1 MSGPA
6 LTPKPLRLPLDTLA
20 TASMLALCV
29 CWGFQQIAIK
39 LVAHDIAPIM
49 QIGLRST
56 FAALVLAVVVGRAE
70 GGRAFRDGTVLPGLL
85 VGLLFAGEFL
95 FVAQGLMH
103 TTASHMSVFLYTAPI
118 FAALGLH
125 WLLPEER
132 MKPLQW
138 LGVAIA
144 FGGIAVAFLGKGLP
158 GLDAGLGPALGD
170 SPVIGPGAS
179 GATDMLVG
187 DAMGLAAGLLW
198 GATTVAIRKTSL
210 SEAAPSKT
218 LFYQMAAASIGL
230 LAYAV
235 LTGQHGIRYT
245 QAAVLS
251 VAFQSVVVALSS
263 YLVWFWL
270 LRRYLASRLSIL
282 SFMTPLFGV
291 SFGVL
296 ILDEPLDGGFVVG
309 AALVL
314 TGITLVSGAE
324 VIRERLRAWRS

>member
-1 MSGPA
+1 
-6 LTPKPLRLPLDTLA
+6 
-20 TASMLALCV
+20 MLALCV

-39 LVAHDIAPIM
+39 LVAGDIAPIM

-70 GGRAFRDGTVLPGLL
+70 GGRAFRDGTALPGLI

-95 FVAQGLMH
+95 FVAQGLLY

-132 MKPLQW
+132 MQPLQW
-138 LGVAIA
+138 LGVAVA
-144 FGGIAVAFLGKGLP
+144 FGGIGVAFLGG
-158 GLDAGLGPALGD
+158 GSGSDAAGGRAADG
-170 SPVIGPGAS
+170 IN
-179 GATDMLVG
+179 MLLG

-218 LFYQMAAASIGL
+218 LFYQMAVASVVL
-230 LAYAV
+230 LAYAA

-251 VAFQSVVVALSS
+251 VAFQAVVVALSS
-263 YLVWFWL
+263 YLAWFWL

-296 ILDEPLDGGFVVG
+296 ILDEPLDRHFVLG
-309 AALVL
+309 AVMVL
-314 TGITLVSGAE
+314 AGITLVSGAGLL
-324 VIRERLRAWRS
+324 REKLRRR

>member
-1 MSGPA
+1 MTA
-6 LTPKPLRLPLDTLA
+6 AAAKPLRQPLDTLA
-20 TASMLALCV
+20 TSAMLLLCV

-39 LVAHDIAPIM
+39 LVADDVAPIM

-56 FAALVLAVVVGRAE
+56 FAALVLAVVVWRRE
-70 GGRAFRDGTVLPGLL
+70 GLRAFSDGTALPGLI

-95 FVAQGLMH
+95 FVAQGLVY

-138 LGVAIA
+138 LGVAVA
-144 FGGIAVAFLGKGLP
+144 FCGIAVAFLGKGGQQP
-158 GLDAGLGPALGD
+158 GQ
-170 SPVIGPGAS
+170 PGAS
-179 GATDMLVG
+179 DMLLG
-187 DAMGLAAGLLW
+187 DAMGLVAGLLW

-210 SEAAPSKT
+210 SEAAPAKT
-218 LFYQMAAASIGL
+218 LLYQMAVASVGL
-230 LAYAV
+230 LAFAV
-235 LTGQHGIRYT
+235 ATGHHGIRFT

-263 YLVWFWL
+263 YLAWFWL

-296 ILDEPLDGGFVVG
+296 ILNEPLDAGFVAG
-309 AALVL
+309 AAMVL
-314 TGITLVSGAE
+314 AGITLVSGAE
-324 VIRERLRAWRS
+324 MLREMFRKRLG

>member
-1 MSGPA
+1 MSAPVSA
-6 LTPKPLRLPLDTLA
+6 PSSKPLRLPLDTLA
-20 TASMLALCV
+20 TAGMLALCV

-39 LVAHDIAPIM
+39 LVAGDIAPIM

-70 GGRAFRDGTVLPGLL
+70 GGRAFRDGTALPGLI

-95 FVAQGLMH
+95 FVAQGLLY

-132 MKPLQW
+132 MQPLQW
-138 LGVAIA
+138 LGVAVA
-144 FGGIAVAFLGKGLP
+144 FGGIGVAFLGG
-158 GLDAGLGPALGD
+158 GSDAAGGSAAAG
-170 SPVIGPGAS
+170 
-179 GATDMLVG
+179 TNMLLG

-218 LFYQMAAASIGL
+218 LFYQMAVASVVL
-230 LAYAV
+230 LAYAA

-251 VAFQSVVVALSS
+251 VVFQSVVVALSS
-263 YLVWFWL
+263 YLAWFWL

-296 ILDEPLDGGFVVG
+296 ILDEPLDRHFVLG
-309 AALVL
+309 AVMVL
-314 TGITLVSGAE
+314 AGITLVSGAGLL
-324 VIRERLRAWRS
+324 REKLRRR

>member
-1 MSGPA
+1 VSAPA
-6 LTPKPLRLPLDTLA
+6 AKPQRLPLDALA
-20 TASMLALCV
+20 TSGMLALCV

-39 LVAHDIAPIM
+39 LVAGDIAPIM

-56 FAALVLAVVVGRAE
+56 FAALVLAVVVWRAE
-70 GGRAFRDGTVLPGLL
+70 GLRAFRDGTALPGLI

-95 FVAQGLMH
+95 FVAQGLLY

-132 MKPLQW
+132 MRPLQW

-144 FGGIAVAFLGKGLP
+144 FGGIGVAFLGKP
-158 GLDAGLGPALGD
+158 AQAG
-170 SPVIGPGAS
+170 SS
-179 GATDMLVG
+179 NMLLG

-218 LFYQMAAASIGL
+218 LFYQMAVAAVGL
-230 LAYAV
+230 LAYAAA
-235 LTGQHGIRYT
+235 TDQDTIRYT

-263 YLVWFWL
+263 YLAWFWL

-296 ILDEPLDGGFVVG
+296 ILNEPLDAGFVIG
-309 AALVL
+309 AVLVL
-314 TGITLVSGAE
+314 SGITLVSGAE
-324 VIRERLRAWRS
+324 VIRNLLQKRV

>member
-1 MSGPA
+1 VSAPVSA
-6 LTPKPLRLPLDTLA
+6 PSSKPLRLPLDTLA
-20 TASMLALCV
+20 TAGMLALCV

-39 LVAHDIAPIM
+39 LVAGDIAPIM

-70 GGRAFRDGTVLPGLL
+70 GGRAFRDGTALPGLI

-95 FVAQGLMH
+95 FVAQGLLY

-132 MKPLQW
+132 MQPLQW
-138 LGVAIA
+138 LGVAVA
-144 FGGIAVAFLGKGLP
+144 FGGIGVAFLGG
-158 GLDAGLGPALGD
+158 GSDAAGGSAAAG
-170 SPVIGPGAS
+170 
-179 GATDMLVG
+179 TNMLLG

-218 LFYQMAAASIGL
+218 LFYQMAVASVVL
-230 LAYAV
+230 LAYAAM
-235 LTGQHGIRYT
+235 TGQHGIRYT

-251 VAFQSVVVALSS
+251 VVFQSVVVALSS
-263 YLVWFWL
+263 YLAWFWL

-296 ILDEPLDGGFVVG
+296 ILDEPLDRHFVLG
-309 AALVL
+309 AVMVL
-314 TGITLVSGAE
+314 AGITLVSGAGLL
-324 VIRERLRAWRS
+324 REKLRRR

>member
-1 MSGPA
+1 VSTPVSTPA
-6 LTPKPLRLPLDTLA
+6 LAPKPLRLPLDTLA
-20 TASMLALCV
+20 TAGMLALCV

-39 LVAHDIAPIM
+39 LVAGDIAPIM

-70 GGRAFRDGTVLPGLL
+70 GGRAFRDGTALPGLI

-95 FVAQGLMH
+95 FVAQGLLY

-132 MKPLQW
+132 MQPLQW
-138 LGVAIA
+138 LGVAVA
-144 FGGIAVAFLGKGLP
+144 FGGIGVAFLGG
-158 GLDAGLGPALGD
+158 GSDAAGGTAAAGTAAD
-170 SPVIGPGAS
+170 GIN
-179 GATDMLVG
+179 MLLG

-218 LFYQMAAASIGL
+218 LFYQMAVASVVL
-230 LAYAV
+230 LAYAA

-251 VAFQSVVVALSS
+251 VAFQAVVVALSS
-263 YLVWFWL
+263 YLAWFWL

-296 ILDEPLDGGFVVG
+296 ILDEPLDRHFVLG
-309 AALVL
+309 AVMVL
-314 TGITLVSGAE
+314 AGITLVSGAGLL
-324 VIRERLRAWRS
+324 REKLRRR

>member
-1 MSGPA
+1 
-6 LTPKPLRLPLDTLA
+6 
-20 TASMLALCV
+20 MLLLCV

-39 LVAHDIAPIM
+39 LVADDVAPIM

-56 FAALVLAVVVGRAE
+56 FAALVLAVVVWRRE
-70 GGRAFRDGTVLPGLL
+70 GLRAFSDGTALPGLL

-95 FVAQGLMH
+95 FVAQGLVH

-144 FGGIAVAFLGKGLP
+144 FCGIAVAFLGKGSP
-158 GLDAGLGPALGD
+158 QAGQPDAG
-170 SPVIGPGAS
+170 
-179 GATDMLVG
+179 DMLLG
-187 DAMGLAAGLLW
+187 DAMGLMAGLLW
-198 GATTVAIRKTSL
+198 GATTVAIRKSSL
-210 SEAAPSKT
+210 SEAAPAKT
-218 LFYQMAAASIGL
+218 LLYQMAVASVGL
-230 LAYAV
+230 LAFAV
-235 LTGQHGIRYT
+235 ATGHDGIRYT

-263 YLVWFWL
+263 YLAWFWL

-296 ILDEPLDGGFVVG
+296 ILDEPLDAGFAAG
-309 AALVL
+309 AAMVL
-314 TGITLVSGAE
+314 AGITLVSGAE
-324 VIRERLRAWRS
+324 MLRDLLRRR

>member
-1 MSGPA
+1 MSAPA
-6 LTPKPLRLPLDTLA
+6 AKPTRLPLDALA
-20 TASMLALCV
+20 TSGMLALCV

-39 LVAHDIAPIM
+39 LVASDIAPIM

-56 FAALVLAVVVGRAE
+56 FAALVLAVVVWRAE
-70 GGRAFRDGTVLPGLL
+70 GQRAFRDGTALPGLV

-95 FVAQGLMH
+95 FVAQGLLY

-132 MKPLQW
+132 MQPLQW

-144 FGGIAVAFLGKGLP
+144 FGGIAVAFLGK
-158 GLDAGLGPALGD
+158 PALA
-170 SPVIGPGAS
+170 GA
-179 GATDMLVG
+179 ANMLLG

-218 LFYQMAAASIGL
+218 LFYQMGVAAAVL
-230 LAYAV
+230 LAYAAA
-235 LTGQHGIRYT
+235 TGQDAIRYT

-263 YLVWFWL
+263 YLAWFWL

-296 ILDEPLDGGFVVG
+296 ILDEPLDPGFVIG

-314 TGITLVSGAE
+314 AGITLVSGSE
-324 VIRERLRAWRS
+324 MIRNLLRRRRG

>member
-1 MSGPA
+1 MSAPA
-6 LTPKPLRLPLDTLA
+6 AKPARLPLDALA
-20 TASMLALCV
+20 TSAMLALCV

-39 LVAHDIAPIM
+39 LVADDISPIM

-56 FAALVLAVVVGRAE
+56 FAALVLAVVVWRTE
-70 GGRAFRDGTVLPGLL
+70 GARAFRDGTALPGAI
-85 VGLLFAGEFL
+85 VGLLFAVEFL
-95 FVAQGLMH
+95 FVAQGLRY

-132 MKPLQW
+132 MQPLQW
-138 LGVAIA
+138 VGVAVA
-144 FGGIAVAFLGKGLP
+144 FGGIAVAFLGKG
-158 GLDAGLGPALGD
+158 GQAD
-170 SPVIGPGAS
+170 SA
-179 GATDMLVG
+179 ANAANMLLG
-187 DAMGLAAGLLW
+187 DAMGLMAGLLW

-218 LFYQMAAASIGL
+218 LFYQMAAASIVL
-230 LAYAV
+230 VAYAV
-235 LTGQHGIRYT
+235 MTGQDGIRYT

-263 YLVWFWL
+263 YLAWFWL

-291 SFGVL
+291 TFGVL
-296 ILDEPLDGGFVVG
+296 ILDEPLDRHFVLG
-309 AALVL
+309 AVMVL
-314 TGITLVSGAE
+314 AGITLVSGAGLL
-324 VIRERLRAWRS
+324 REKLRRR

>member
-1 MSGPA
+1 MIAP
-6 LTPKPLRLPLDTLA
+6 PRRLPLDALA
-20 TASMLALCV
+20 TSVMLALCV

-39 LVAHDIAPIM
+39 LVASDIAPIM
-49 QIGLRST
+49 QIGLRSA
-56 FAALVLAVVVGRAE
+56 FAAVVLAVVVARSE
-70 GGRAFRDGTVLPGLL
+70 GLRAFSDGTAVPGLI

-95 FVAQGLMH
+95 FVAQGLVY

-138 LGVAIA
+138 LGVAVA
-144 FGGIAVAFLGKGLP
+144 FCGIVIAFLGKP
-158 GLDAGLGPALGD
+158 DQAGDHA
-170 SPVIGPGAS
+170 GAPN
-179 GATDMLVG
+179 MLLG

-210 SEAAPSKT
+210 SEAAPAKT
-218 LFYQMAAASIGL
+218 LLYQMAVASIGL
-230 LAYAV
+230 LVFAV
-235 LTGQHGIRYT
+235 ATGHHGIRYT
-245 QAAVLS
+245 PAAIAS

-263 YLVWFWL
+263 YLAWFWL

-291 SFGVL
+291 TFGVL
-296 ILDEPLDGGFVVG
+296 ILDEPLDSGFVIG
-309 AALVL
+309 AVLVL
-314 TGITLVSGAE
+314 AGITLVSGAE
-324 VIRERLRAWRS
+324 MVREWLRKRRG

>member
-1 MSGPA
+1 
-6 LTPKPLRLPLDTLA
+6 
-20 TASMLALCV
+20 MLALCV

-39 LVAHDIAPIM
+39 LVADDIAPIM
-49 QIGLRST
+49 QIGLRSA
-56 FAALVLAVVVGRAE
+56 FAALVLAVVVWRAE
-70 GGRAFRDGTVLPGLL
+70 GLRAFRDGTALPGLI

-95 FVAQGLMH
+95 FVAQGLLH

-132 MKPLQW
+132 MQPLQW

-144 FGGIAVAFLGKGLP
+144 FGGIAVAFLGKPAQPAQTG
-158 GLDAGLGPALGD
+158 AGNMQL
-170 SPVIGPGAS
+170 
-179 GATDMLVG
+179 G

-210 SEAAPSKT
+210 SEAAPAKT
-218 LFYQMAAASIGL
+218 LFYQMGVAAAGL
-230 LAYAV
+230 LAYAAA
-235 LTGQHGIRYT
+235 TDQEAIRYT

-263 YLVWFWL
+263 YLAWFWL

-296 ILDEPLDGGFVVG
+296 ILDEPLDAGFVIG

-314 TGITLVSGAE
+314 AGITLVSGGE
-324 VIRERLRAWRS
+324 VIRNLLRRRRA

>member
-1 MSGPA
+1 
-6 LTPKPLRLPLDTLA
+6 
-20 TASMLALCV
+20 MLALCV

-39 LVAHDIAPIM
+39 LVASDIAPIM

-56 FAALVLAVVVGRAE
+56 FAALVLAVVVWRAE
-70 GGRAFRDGTVLPGLL
+70 GRRAFRDGTALPGLV

-95 FVAQGLMH
+95 FVAQGLLY

-132 MKPLQW
+132 MQPLQW

-144 FGGIAVAFLGKGLP
+144 FGGIAMAFLGKP
-158 GLDAGLGPALGD
+158 AQAGA
-170 SPVIGPGAS
+170 AN
-179 GATDMLVG
+179 MLLG

-218 LFYQMAAASIGL
+218 LFYQMGVAAAVL
-230 LAYAV
+230 LAYAAA
-235 LTGQHGIRYT
+235 TGQDAIRYT

-263 YLVWFWL
+263 YLAWFWL

-296 ILDEPLDGGFVVG
+296 ILDEPLDPGFVIG

-314 TGITLVSGAE
+314 AGITLVSGSE
-324 VIRERLRAWRS
+324 MIRNLLRRRRG

>member
-1 MSGPA
+1 MTAPA
-6 LTPKPLRLPLDTLA
+6 LAPKPQRLPLDALA
-20 TASMLALCV
+20 TSGMLALCI

-39 LVAHDIAPIM
+39 LVAADIAPIM
-49 QIGLRST
+49 QVGLRST

-70 GGRAFRDGTVLPGLL
+70 GLRAFRDGTALPGLI

-95 FVAQGLMH
+95 FVAQGLLY

-132 MKPLQW
+132 MQPLQW
-138 LGVAIA
+138 VGVAVA
-144 FGGIAVAFLGKGLP
+144 FGGIAVAFLGKDGSA
-158 GLDAGLGPALGD
+158 AG
-170 SPVIGPGAS
+170 GA
-179 GATDMLVG
+179 DMLLG

-218 LFYQMAAASIGL
+218 LFYQMAVASIGL

-235 LTGQHGIRYT
+235 ATGQHGIRYT

-251 VAFQSVVVALSS
+251 VVFQAVVVALSS
-263 YLVWFWL
+263 YLAWFWL

-296 ILDEPLDGGFVVG
+296 ILDEPLDSHFVLG
-309 AALVL
+309 AAMVL
-314 TGITLVSGAE
+314 AGITLVSGAGLL
-324 VIRERLRAWRS
+324 REKLRRR

>member
-1 MSGPA
+1 MSALPA
-6 LTPKPLRLPLDTLA
+6 PRPLRQPLDALA
-20 TASMLALCV
+20 TGAMLLLCV

-39 LVAHDIAPIM
+39 LVADDVAPIM

-56 FAALVLAVVVGRAE
+56 FAALVLAAVVWRRE
-70 GGRAFRDGTVLPGLL
+70 GAQAVRDGTALPGLV

-95 FVAQGLMH
+95 FVAQGLVY

-144 FGGIAVAFLGKGLP
+144 FCGIAIAFLGKGRP
-158 GLDAGLGPALGD
+158 EGQAGAP
-170 SPVIGPGAS
+170 
-179 GATDMLVG
+179 DMLLG
-187 DAMGLAAGLLW
+187 DAMGLLAGLLW

-210 SEAAPSKT
+210 SEAAPAKT
-218 LFYQMAAASIGL
+218 LLYQMAVAAVAL
-230 LAYAV
+230 LAYAAA
-235 LTGQHGIRYT
+235 TGNDGFRYT
-245 QAAVLS
+245 PQALAS
-251 VAFQSVVVALSS
+251 VAFQCVVVALSS
-263 YLVWFWL
+263 YLAWFWL
-270 LRRYLASRLSIL
+270 LRRYLASRLSVL

-296 ILDEPLDGGFVVG
+296 ILDEPLDAAFVLG

-314 TGITLVSGAE
+314 SGITLVSGAE
-324 VIRERLRAWRS
+324 LLREKLRRVR

>member
-1 MSGPA
+1 
-6 LTPKPLRLPLDTLA
+6 
-20 TASMLALCV
+20 MLALCV

-39 LVAHDIAPIM
+39 LVAGDIAPIM

-56 FAALVLAVVVGRAE
+56 FAALVLAVVVWRAE
-70 GGRAFRDGTVLPGLL
+70 GLRALRDGTALPGLI
-85 VGLLFAGEFL
+85 VGLLFASEFL
-95 FVAQGLMH
+95 FVAQGLLY

-132 MKPLQW
+132 MQPLQW

-144 FGGIAVAFLGKGLP
+144 FGGIAVAFLGKP
-158 GLDAGLGPALGD
+158 SHTAQAGA
-170 SPVIGPGAS
+170 AN
-179 GATDMLVG
+179 MLLG

-218 LFYQMAAASIGL
+218 LLYQMGVAAVGL
-230 LAYAV
+230 LAYAAA
-235 LTGQHGIRYT
+235 TDQGAIRYT

-263 YLVWFWL
+263 YLAWFWL

-296 ILDEPLDGGFVVG
+296 ILDEPLDPGFVVG

-314 TGITLVSGAE
+314 SGITLVSGGE
-324 VIRERLRAWRS
+324 VIRNLLRRRRA

>member
-1 MSGPA
+1 MSAPA
-6 LTPKPLRLPLDTLA
+6 AKPTRLPLDALA
-20 TASMLALCV
+20 TSGMLALCV

-39 LVAHDIAPIM
+39 LVASDIAPIM

-56 FAALVLAVVVGRAE
+56 FAALVLAVVVWRAE
-70 GGRAFRDGTVLPGLL
+70 GQRAFRDGTALPGLV

-95 FVAQGLMH
+95 FVAQGLLY

-132 MKPLQW
+132 MQPLQW
-138 LGVAIA
+138 L
-144 FGGIAVAFLGKGLP
+144 
-158 GLDAGLGPALGD
+158 
-170 SPVIGPGAS
+170 
-179 GATDMLVG
+179 G

-218 LFYQMAAASIGL
+218 LFYQMGVAAAVL
-230 LAYAV
+230 LAYAAA
-235 LTGQHGIRYT
+235 TGQDAIRYT

-263 YLVWFWL
+263 YLAWFWL

-296 ILDEPLDGGFVVG
+296 ILDEPLDPGFVIG

-314 TGITLVSGAE
+314 AGITLVSGSE
-324 VIRERLRAWRS
+324 MIRNLLRRRRG

>member
-1 MSGPA
+1 MSAPVSA
-6 LTPKPLRLPLDTLA
+6 PSSKPLRLPLDTLA
-20 TASMLALCV
+20 TAGMLALCV

-39 LVAHDIAPIM
+39 LVAGDIAPIM

-70 GGRAFRDGTVLPGLL
+70 GGRAFRDGTALPGLI

-95 FVAQGLMH
+95 FVAQGLLY

-132 MKPLQW
+132 MQPLQW
-138 LGVAIA
+138 LGVAVA
-144 FGGIAVAFLGKGLP
+144 FGGIGVAFLGG
-158 GLDAGLGPALGD
+158 GSDA
-170 SPVIGPGAS
+170 AS
-179 GATDMLVG
+179 GSAAAGTNMLLG

-218 LFYQMAAASIGL
+218 LFYQMAVASVVL
-230 LAYAV
+230 LAYAA

-251 VAFQSVVVALSS
+251 VVFQSVVVALSS
-263 YLVWFWL
+263 YLAWFWL

-296 ILDEPLDGGFVVG
+296 ILDEPLDRHFVLG
-309 AALVL
+309 AVMVL
-314 TGITLVSGAE
+314 AGITLVSGAGLL
-324 VIRERLRAWRS
+324 REKLRRR

>member
-1 MSGPA
+1 
-6 LTPKPLRLPLDTLA
+6 
-20 TASMLALCV
+20 MLALCV

-39 LVAHDIAPIM
+39 LVASDIAPIM

-56 FAALVLAVVVGRAE
+56 FAALVLAVVVWRAE
-70 GGRAFRDGTVLPGLL
+70 GQRAFRDGTALPGLV

-95 FVAQGLMH
+95 FVAQGLLY

-132 MKPLQW
+132 MQPLQW

-144 FGGIAVAFLGKGLP
+144 FGGIAVAFLGK
-158 GLDAGLGPALGD
+158 PAQ
-170 SPVIGPGAS
+170 S
-179 GATDMLVG
+179 GAANMLLG

-218 LFYQMAAASIGL
+218 LFYQMGVAAAVL
-230 LAYAV
+230 LAYATA
-235 LTGQHGIRYT
+235 TGQDAIRYT

-263 YLVWFWL
+263 YLAWFWL

-296 ILDEPLDGGFVVG
+296 ILDEPLDPGFVIG

-314 TGITLVSGAE
+314 AGITLVSGSE
-324 VIRERLRAWRS
+324 MIRNLLRRRRG

>member
-1 MSGPA
+1 MSTA
-6 LTPKPLRLPLDTLA
+6 ATPPRRQPLDALA
-20 TASMLALCV
+20 TGAMLLLCV

-39 LVAHDIAPIM
+39 LVADDVAPIM

-56 FAALVLAVVVGRAE
+56 FAALVLAVVVWRRE
-70 GGRAFRDGTVLPGLL
+70 GWRAFTDGTALPGLI

-95 FVAQGLMH
+95 FVAQGLVY

-144 FGGIAVAFLGKGLP
+144 FCGIAVAFLGKG
-158 GLDAGLGPALGD
+158 GGQAGHA
-170 SPVIGPGAS
+170 GA
-179 GATDMLVG
+179 ANMLLG
-187 DAMGLAAGLLW
+187 DAMGLLAGLLW

-210 SEAAPSKT
+210 SEAAPAKT
-218 LFYQMAAASIGL
+218 LFYQMAVACVGL
-230 LAYAV
+230 LAFAV
-235 LTGQHGIRYT
+235 ATGHHGIRYT
-245 QAAVLS
+245 PGAVAS

-263 YLVWFWL
+263 YLAWFWL

-296 ILDEPLDGGFVVG
+296 ILDEQLDAGFVAG
-309 AALVL
+309 AVMVL
-314 TGITLVSGAE
+314 AGITLVSGSE
-324 VIRERLRAWRS
+324 MLRELLRRR

>member
-1 MSGPA
+1 VSAPVSA
-6 LTPKPLRLPLDTLA
+6 PSSKPLRLPLDTLA
-20 TASMLALCV
+20 TAGMLALCV

-39 LVAHDIAPIM
+39 LVAGDIAPIM

-70 GGRAFRDGTVLPGLL
+70 GGRAFRDGTALPGLI

-95 FVAQGLMH
+95 FVAQGLLY

-132 MKPLQW
+132 MQPLQW
-138 LGVAIA
+138 LGVAVA
-144 FGGIAVAFLGKGLP
+144 FGGIGVAFLGG
-158 GLDAGLGPALGD
+158 GSDAAGGRAAAG
-170 SPVIGPGAS
+170 
-179 GATDMLVG
+179 TNMLLG

-218 LFYQMAAASIGL
+218 LFYQMAVASVVL
-230 LAYAV
+230 LAYAAM
-235 LTGQHGIRYT
+235 TGQHGIRYT

-251 VAFQSVVVALSS
+251 VVFQSVVVALSS
-263 YLVWFWL
+263 YLAWFWL

-296 ILDEPLDGGFVVG
+296 ILDEPLDRHFVLG
-309 AALVL
+309 AVMVL
-314 TGITLVSGAE
+314 AGITLVSGAGLL
-324 VIRERLRAWRS
+324 REKLRRR

>member
-1 MSGPA
+1 
-6 LTPKPLRLPLDTLA
+6 
-20 TASMLALCV
+20 MLALCV

-39 LVAHDIAPIM
+39 LVAGDIAPIM

-70 GGRAFRDGTVLPGLL
+70 GGRAFRDGTALPGLI

-95 FVAQGLMH
+95 FVAQGLLY

-132 MKPLQW
+132 MQPLQW
-138 LGVAIA
+138 LGVAVA
-144 FGGIAVAFLGKGLP
+144 FGGIGVAFLGG
-158 GLDAGLGPALGD
+158 GSDA
-170 SPVIGPGAS
+170 AS
-179 GATDMLVG
+179 GSAAAGTNMLLG

-218 LFYQMAAASIGL
+218 LFYQMAVASVVL
-230 LAYAV
+230 LAYAA

-251 VAFQSVVVALSS
+251 VVFQAVVVALSS
-263 YLVWFWL
+263 YLAWFWL

-296 ILDEPLDGGFVVG
+296 ILDEPLDRHFVLG
-309 AALVL
+309 AVMVL
-314 TGITLVSGAE
+314 AGITLVSGAGLL
-324 VIRERLRAWRS
+324 REKLRRR

>member
-1 MSGPA
+1 VTTA
-6 LTPKPLRLPLDTLA
+6 AAKPQRLPLDTLA
-20 TASMLALCV
+20 TSSMLLLCV

-39 LVAHDIAPIM
+39 LVADDVAPIM

-56 FAALVLAVVVGRAE
+56 FAALVLAVVVWRKE
-70 GGRAFRDGTVLPGLL
+70 GLRAFTDGTALPGLI

-95 FVAQGLMH
+95 FVAQGLVY

-144 FGGIAVAFLGKGLP
+144 FGGIAVAFLGKG
-158 GLDAGLGPALGD
+158 GGQASHA
-170 SPVIGPGAS
+170 GAS
-179 GATDMLVG
+179 NMLLG
-187 DAMGLAAGLLW
+187 DAMGLLAGLLW

-210 SEAAPSKT
+210 SEAAPAKT
-218 LFYQMAAASIGL
+218 LFYQMAVACIGL
-230 LAYAV
+230 LAFAAA
-235 LTGQHGIRYT
+235 TGHAGIRYT
-245 QAAVLS
+245 PAAMAS

-263 YLVWFWL
+263 YLAWFWL

-296 ILDEPLDGGFVVG
+296 ILDEPLDAGFVAG
-309 AALVL
+309 AAMVL
-314 TGITLVSGAE
+314 AGITLVSGAE
-324 VIRERLRAWRS
+324 VVREWLRRR

>member
-1 MSGPA
+1 VSAPLSA
-6 LTPKPLRLPLDTLA
+6 PSSKPLRLPLDTLA
-20 TASMLALCV
+20 TAGMLALCV

-39 LVAHDIAPIM
+39 LVAGDIAPIM

-70 GGRAFRDGTVLPGLL
+70 GGRAFRDGTALPGLI

-95 FVAQGLMH
+95 FVAQGLLY

-132 MKPLQW
+132 MQPLQW
-138 LGVAIA
+138 LGVAVA
-144 FGGIAVAFLGKGLP
+144 FGGIGVAFLGG
-158 GLDAGLGPALGD
+158 GSDAAGGTVAGGTAAAG
-170 SPVIGPGAS
+170 IN
-179 GATDMLVG
+179 MLLG

-218 LFYQMAAASIGL
+218 LFYQMAVASVVL
-230 LAYAV
+230 LAYAAF
-235 LTGQHGIRYT
+235 TGQHGIRYT

-263 YLVWFWL
+263 YLAWFWL

-296 ILDEPLDGGFVVG
+296 ILDEPLDRHFVLG
-309 AALVL
+309 AVMVL
-314 TGITLVSGAE
+314 AGITLVSGAGLL
-324 VIRERLRAWRS
+324 REKLRRR

>member
-1 MSGPA
+1 VSAPA
-6 LTPKPLRLPLDTLA
+6 AKPTRLPLDALA
-20 TASMLALCV
+20 TSGMLALCV

-39 LVAHDIAPIM
+39 LVASDIAPIM

-56 FAALVLAVVVGRAE
+56 FAALVLAVVVWRAE
-70 GGRAFRDGTVLPGLL
+70 GQRAFRDGTALPGLV

-95 FVAQGLMH
+95 FVAQGLLY

-132 MKPLQW
+132 MQPLQW
-138 LGVAIA
+138 L
-144 FGGIAVAFLGKGLP
+144 
-158 GLDAGLGPALGD
+158 
-170 SPVIGPGAS
+170 
-179 GATDMLVG
+179 G

-218 LFYQMAAASIGL
+218 LFYQMGVAAAVL
-230 LAYAV
+230 LAYAAA
-235 LTGQHGIRYT
+235 TGQDAIRYT

-263 YLVWFWL
+263 YLAWFWL

-296 ILDEPLDGGFVVG
+296 ILDEPLDPGFVIG

-314 TGITLVSGAE
+314 AGITLVSGSE
-324 VIRERLRAWRS
+324 MIRNLLRRRRG

>member
-1 MSGPA
+1 MTAPA
-6 LTPKPLRLPLDTLA
+6 LAPKPLRLPLDTLA

-39 LVAHDIAPIM
+39 LTAGDIAPIM

-70 GGRAFRDGTVLPGLL
+70 GLRAFRDGTALPGLI

-95 FVAQGLMH
+95 FVAQGLLY
-103 TTASHMSVFLYTAPI
+103 TSASHMSVFLYTAPI

-132 MKPLQW
+132 MQPLQW
-138 LGVAIA
+138 LGVAVA
-144 FGGIAVAFLGKGLP
+144 FGGIAVAFLGKDGAA
-158 GLDAGLGPALGD
+158 AGNA
-170 SPVIGPGAS
+170 
-179 GATDMLVG
+179 DMLLG

-218 LFYQMAAASIGL
+218 LFYQMAVASIGL

-235 LTGQHGIRYT
+235 ITGQNGIRYT

-251 VAFQSVVVALSS
+251 VAFQAVVVALSS
-263 YLVWFWL
+263 YLAWFWL

-296 ILDEPLDGGFVVG
+296 ILDEPLDSHFVLG
-309 AALVL
+309 AVMVL
-314 TGITLVSGAE
+314 AGITLVSGAGLLKE
-324 VIRERLRAWRS
+324 KLREKLRRR